1 MCLWKYKNNG
11 KHIITSSIEHYSII
25 HKVNYLPNKGF
36 VITFLPVD
44 KYGFIKIENL
54 KKIIRKDTIL
64 VRVVLANNEIG
75 IIEPKQKIGEIHHE
89 NIIIFHTDAVQIY
102 GHIYIDVK
110 KTI

>member
-1 MCLWKYKNNG
+1 MDYKRCRSKYKNNG

-54 KKIIRKDTIL
+54 KKIISKDTIL

-75 IIEPKQKIGEIHHE
+75 IIEPKQKIGEYVMK
-89 NIIIFHTDAVQIY
+89 IILFFTQMLYKSMGIFMSM
-102 GHIYIDVK
+102 
-110 KTI
+110 